1 VFARF
6 SRKLREQFAL
16 RSTYYPAHVTW
27 RILEMRTI
35 GLIGGMSWE
44 STAVYYRQ
52 INEMIRTR
60 LGGLHSARIAMQSLD
75 FSEVVALQKSGRWD
89 EAAALLA
96 GAAQRLERAGAD
108 CVLICTNTM
117 HLVAGEVAASINVP
131 LIDIRHETGSVLKAS
146 GMKRPLLLAT
156 RYTME
161 HGFYAHYM
169 QAEFDI
175 AVMVPNEIDR
185 AKVHSV
191 IFDELCCG
199 LVRPESRHALEKII
213 QRGKDAGADCV
224 ILGCT
229 EICLSLTDD
238 NLALPVFDST
248 TIHSRAAVAHALED
262 FMQEQNTG

>member
-1 VFARF
+1 
-6 SRKLREQFAL
+6 
-16 RSTYYPAHVTW
+16 
-27 RILEMRTI
+27 MRTI

-52 INEMIRTR
+52 INEIVRTR
-60 LGGLHSARIAMQSLD
+60 LGGLCSAKIAMQSLD
-75 FSEVVALQKSGRWD
+75 FSEVVALQKSNRWD
-89 EAAALLA
+89 DAAALLS
-96 GAAQRLERAGAD
+96 GAAQRLEAAGAD

-117 HLVAGEVAASINVP
+117 HLVAEPVAASIGVP
-131 LIDIRHETGSVLKAS
+131 LIDIRTETATTLAAAGKR
-146 GMKRPLLLAT
+146 RPLLLAT

-161 HGFYAHYM
+161 HGFYADFM
-169 QAEFDI
+169 RDQFGID
-175 AVMVPNEIDR
+175 VMVPNEIDR

-199 LVRPESRHALEKII
+199 IVRDDSRHALEKIV
-213 QRGKDAGADCV
+213 QRGKEAGADSV

-248 TIHSRAAVAHALED
+248 TIHSAAAVAHALGLNQISD
-262 FMQEQNTG
+262 QAAV

>member
-1 VFARF
+1 
-6 SRKLREQFAL
+6 
-16 RSTYYPAHVTW
+16 
-27 RILEMRTI
+27 MRTI

-52 INEMIRTR
+52 INEMVRAR
-60 LGGLHSARIAMQSLD
+60 VGGLASAKLAVQSLD
-75 FSEVVALQKSGRWD
+75 FAEVVALQKCDRWD
-89 EAAALLA
+89 DAAALLS
-96 GAAQRLERAGAD
+96 GAAKRLEGAGAD
-108 CVLICTNTM
+108 CILICTNTM
-117 HLVAGEVAASINVP
+117 HLVADAVAASVNVP
-131 LIDIRHETGSVLKAS
+131 LIDIRHATGRTLKAA
-146 GMKRPLLLAT
+146 GKKRPLLLAT

-161 HGFYAHYM
+161 HGFYADYM
-169 QAEFDI
+169 RDHFDI
-175 AVMVPNEIDR
+175 ELMVPNEIDR

-199 LVRPESRHALEKII
+199 VVRDDSRHALEKIV

-248 TIHSRAAVAHALED
+248 TIHSNAAVAHALGLD
-262 FMQEQNTG
+262 FLSEQDAG